1 MKRNV
6 LVFGVLW
13 LALTAAGELA
23 AIFLNVHPT
32 ARSDKGEEI
41 EQAFDVLV
49 YFAVPIFTMVVAAL
63 ISLMF
68 QSPTQRMPEE
78 DGPALHGR
86 GWFPM
91 SWVAITTVLTG
102 VIIVY
107 PGFTGIA
114 AVMGHEEKPDQLHV
128 NVTGIQWTWLVNYPD
143 QSVPSAREIVLP
155 NEAEVMFHVTSRDVL
170 HSFWVPAFLMKI
182 DAVPGLE
189 TTITMKTTKL
199 GDFDMD
205 PNMRVQCAELCGTS
219 HARMSIPVRVVERA
233 EFDAWV
239 QENARVETP
248 IPAGTP
254 TGEVQ
259 DLTIVAKNVRFD
271 LETMTVKAGGTV
283 RLKVDNQDKG
293 VTHNWALYTSEDA
306 AAGAEPPLTGTELEV
321 GPIEQELTF
330 TVPEAGTYFFQ
341 CDAHPNTMTGTLI
354 AQ

>member
-6 LVFGVLW
+6 LIFGVLW
-13 LALTAAGELA
+13 LVLTAAGELA
-23 AIFLNVHPT
+23 AVFINVHPT
-32 ARSDKGEEI
+32 PRSDKGAEI
-41 EQAFDVLV
+41 EHAFNILV

-63 ISLMF
+63 ITLIF
-68 QSPTQRMPEE
+68 QSPTQRMPEAG
-78 DGPALHGR
+78 GPAMHGR

-91 SWVAITTVLTG
+91 TWIALTTVLTG

-114 AVMGHEEKPDQLHV
+114 AVMGHEQKPGQLHV
-128 NVTGIQWTWLVNYPD
+128 NVTGVQWTWLVAYPD

-155 NEAEVMFHVTSRDVL
+155 NDTEVMFHITSRDVL
-170 HSFWVPAFLMKI
+170 HSFWVPAFLVKI

-189 TTITMKTTKL
+189 TMVTMKTTKL

-219 HARMSIPVRVVERA
+219 HARMSIPVRVVEQA

-248 IPAGTP
+248 TAAGTP
-254 TGEVQ
+254 TGDIQ
-259 DLTIVAKNVRFD
+259 DVTIVARNVRFD
-271 LETMTVKAGGTV
+271 LETITVKAGGAV

-293 VTHNWALYTSEDA
+293 VLHNWALYPNEDA
-306 AAGAEPPLTGTELEV
+306 AQSGESPITGTELEAGLIV
-321 GPIEQELTF
+321 QELTF
-330 TVPEAGTYFFQ
+330 TAPDAGTYFFQ
-341 CDAHPNTMTGTLI
+341 CDAHPNTMTGTLV
-354 AQ
+354 AE

>member
-41 EQAFDVLV
+41 EHAFNVLL
-49 YFAVPIFTMVVAAL
+49 YFAVPVFTMVVAAL
-63 ISLMF
+63 IMVILQAPS
-68 QSPTQRMPEE
+68 QHMPEE

-91 SWVAITTVLTG
+91 TWVAITTVLTG
-102 VIIVY
+102 VVIVY

-128 NVTGIQWTWLVNYPD
+128 NVTGIQWTWLVSYPD

-155 NEAEVMFHVTSRDVL
+155 NETEVMFHVTSRDVL

-182 DAVPGLE
+182 DAVPGIE
-189 TTITMKTTKL
+189 TKVTLKTTKL

-219 HARMSIPVRVVERA
+219 HARMSIPVRVVEQA

-239 QENARVETP
+239 KENARDETP
-248 IPAGTP
+248 VPAGTP
-254 TGEVQ
+254 SGEVQ
-259 DLTIVAKNVRFD
+259 DFTIVAKNVMFD
-271 LETMTVKAGGTV
+271 LDTMTVKAGGTV
-283 RLKVDNQDKG
+283 HLKVDNQDKG
-293 VTHNWALYTSEDA
+293 VTHNWALYPNEEA
-306 AAGAEPPLTGTELEV
+306 AQSGEQPISGTELEN
-321 GPIEQELTF
+321 GPIVQELTF
-330 TVPEAGTYFFQ
+330 TAPEAGTYFFQ
-341 CDAHPNTMTGTLI
+341 CDAHPSTMTGTLI
-354 AQ
+354 AE

>member
-6 LVFGVLW
+6 LIFGMLW
-13 LALTAAGELA
+13 LILTAAGEFA
-23 AIFLNVHPT
+23 AVFYDVQPT
-32 ARSDKGEEI
+32 ARSDKGAEI
-41 EQAFDVLV
+41 EHAFNILV

-63 ISLMF
+63 ITLFF
-68 QSPTQRMPEE
+68 QHPTQRMPED
-78 DGPALHGR
+78 DGPEMHGR

-91 SWVAITTVLTG
+91 TWITLTTVLTG

-114 AVMGHEEKPDQLHV
+114 AVMGHEQKPGQLHV
-128 NVTGIQWTWLVNYPD
+128 NVTGIQWTWLVAYPD

-155 NEAEVMFHVTSRDVL
+155 NNTEVMFHITSRDVL

-189 TTITMKTTKL
+189 TMVTMKTTEL

-205 PNMRVQCAELCGTS
+205 PNMRVQCTELCGTG
-219 HARMSIPVRVVERA
+219 HARMSVPVRVVDQD

-248 IPAGTP
+248 TPAGTP

-259 DLTIVAKNVRFD
+259 ALTIAAKNVRFD
-271 LETMTVKAGGTV
+271 LANMAVKAGGTV
-283 RLKVDNQDKG
+283 RLSVDNQDKG
-293 VTHNWALYTSEDA
+293 VTHNWALYPNEDA
-306 AAGAEPPLTGTELEV
+306 ARSGAPPIAGTALEA
-321 GPIEQELTF
+321 GPIVQELIF
-330 TVPEAGTYFFQ
+330 NAPEAGSYFFQ
-341 CDAHPNTMTGTLI
+341 CDAHPGTMAGTLV
-354 AQ
+354 AE